1 MLVAHVEQQGIWY
14 VQGGMV
20 RIVEAVAGLCERQG
34 VEFKLGRKV
43 ERIRTRGSRAC
54 GVLLDNGEA
63 IDADAVVH
71 NGDVAALADGLLGES
86 GRRAVP
92 RVSLAQRSMSA
103 VTWSMYA
110 RSDGFPL
117 VRHNVFFSDD
127 YAAEFREIFRSRR
140 APACPTVYVC
150 AQDRED
156 ADEAIVGAER
166 LFLIMNAPPTGDR
179 YRLDEAEIEE
189 CAIRTFGRLRDCG
202 LTIERTSSNHHV
214 TTPNEFNRMF
224 PATGGALY
232 GRASHGWRSA
242 FRRPGSRSRIP
253 GLYIAG
259 GSAHPGPGV
268 PMAALS
274 GRQAAE
280 SLLADLASTRR

>member
-20 RIVEAVAGLCERQG
+20 RLAETIAGLCEQAGVQFLLERQ
-34 VEFKLGRKV
+34 VR
-43 ERIRTRGSRAC
+43 RIETRSSRAS
-54 GVLLDNGEA
+54 GVLLADGEL
-63 IDADAVVH
+63 IEADAVIH
-71 NGDVAALADGLLGES
+71 NGDIAALADGLLGDA
-86 GRRAVP
+86 GRRAVAP
-92 RVSLAQRSMSA
+92 VKLAQRSMSA

-127 YAAEFREIFRSRR
+127 YAAEFRAIFRSRR

-156 ADEAIVGAER
+156 EDGAIAGPER

-179 YRLDEAEIEE
+179 HRLSETEIEE
-189 CAIRTFGRLRDCG
+189 CATRTFGRLRDCG
-202 LTIERTSSNHHV
+202 LQIERTESNHLV
-214 TTPNEFNRMF
+214 TTPSDFNRMF

-242 FRRPGSRSRIP
+242 FRRPGSRSRVP
-253 GLYIAG
+253 GLYLAG

>member
-1 MLVAHVEQQGIWY
+1 ML
-14 VQGGMV
+14 
-20 RIVEAVAGLCERQG
+20 
-34 VEFKLGRKV
+34 
-43 ERIRTRGSRAC
+43 
-54 GVLLDNGEA
+54 DDGE
-63 IDADAVVH
+63 IIGADAVIH
-71 NGDVAALADGLLGES
+71 NGDVGALADGLLGES
-86 GRRAVP
+86 ARRAVP
-92 RVSLAQRSMSA
+92 PVRLAHRSMSA
-103 VTWSMYA
+103 VTWSLYA
-110 RSDGFPL
+110 RSGGFPL

-127 YAAEFREIFRSRR
+127 YAAEFRAIFRTRR

-156 ADEAIVGAER
+156 EDGAVAGAER

-179 YRLDEAEIEE
+179 QQLSEADIEE
-189 CAIRTFGRLRDCG
+189 CATRTFGRLRECG
-202 LTIERTSSNHHV
+202 LQIERTTSNHHV
-214 TTPNEFNRMF
+214 TTPSDFERMF

-242 FRRPGSRSRIP
+242 FRRPGARSRVP
-253 GLYIAG
+253 GLYLAG

-274 GRQAAE
+274 GRQAAQ